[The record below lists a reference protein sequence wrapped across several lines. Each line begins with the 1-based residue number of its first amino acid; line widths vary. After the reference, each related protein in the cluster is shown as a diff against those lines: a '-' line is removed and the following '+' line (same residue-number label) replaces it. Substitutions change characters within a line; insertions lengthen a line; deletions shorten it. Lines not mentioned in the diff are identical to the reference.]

1 MAFQSDRGN
10 EPGIYRQRVD
20 GTGGVERLTSAAAGE
35 KHVPESW
42 SPDGWVISYTVL
54 KDQTYSLRILTLAN
68 KRSEAF
74 AGVTS
79 QEPISSVFS
88 PDGKW
93 LAYVRAPG
101 DDITMPDRGVFVRPF
116 PSGSAVYQA
125 PRQYV
130 DFSPVWTPDGSELAF
145 VTSGSSG
152 QMAAMRLNISGG
164 ISFGPPVVFPASLN
178 GGRLS
183 GQPRG
188 FDIMPDGRFI
198 GVFSPSADGS
208 SRMEIRVVLNAFEV
222 LKQPALAK

>member
-1 MAFQSDRGN
+1 M
-10 EPGIYRQRVD
+10 V
-20 GTGGVERLTSAAAGE
+20 
-35 KHVPESW
+35 
-42 SPDGWVISYTVL
+42 
-54 KDQTYSLRILTLAN
+54 
-68 KRSEAF
+68 
-74 AGVTS
+74 
-79 QEPISSVFS
+79 
-88 PDGKW
+88 
-93 LAYVRAPG
+93 
-101 DDITMPDRGVFVRPF
+101 F